1 MNKKLLFLAS
11 AASVVAL
18 AACNAS
24 VTDTTDM
31 DDESYSS
38 MSDDMMIDG
47 DDSMMLDD
55 SSSSSVDAMDAS
67 SVSSEASSVSSL

>member
-24 VTDTTDM
+24 VTDTTDADL

-38 MSDDMMIDG
+38 MSDDMIID
-47 DDSMMLDD
+47 DTMMDE
-55 SSSSSVDAMDAS
+55 SSSVDAMDAS
-67 SVSSEASSVSSL
+67 SSEDASSAASL